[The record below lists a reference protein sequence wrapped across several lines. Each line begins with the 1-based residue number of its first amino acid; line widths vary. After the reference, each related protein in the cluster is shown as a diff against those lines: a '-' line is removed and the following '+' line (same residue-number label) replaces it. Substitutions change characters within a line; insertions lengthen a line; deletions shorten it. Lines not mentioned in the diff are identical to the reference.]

1 MTDMRVSDPTGGVSI
16 IERMTAVL
24 GTFSANH
31 DRGLPKSTTSR
42 LVAGLVRHGYLQ
54 RDGQEVSVG
63 LRLFE
68 LGTLSAQPNALRSL
82 AMPTMSELRKAT
94 MQTVHLSILE
104 GTDVLYIG
112 ILRGRESSALLSRVG
127 GRLPAHATGAGK
139 ALLAFAPPE
148 VVRRVIETATVSA
161 RHHHRPVSAAA
172 RARGDPAH
180 TRRLFHRRGRARR
193 HGRREPHPHPRL
205 VPGGGAL
212 GLGAHRRFRCRP
224 HRAGRAHGR
233 SAGVATERVVGA
245 CPRRLRARQ
254 PPSTE
259 WNTPSACG
267 SATGRLGSRPSP

>member
-31 DRGLPKSTTSR
+31 DRMGVNEIARRAGLPKSTTSR

-63 LRLFE
+63 LKLFE

-148 VVRRVIETATVSA
+148 VVRRVIERGLQPCQPGTITDPSALLQELEAIRRTRVAYSTAEAGPGVT
-161 RHHHRPVSAAA
+161 AAA
-172 RARGDPAH
+172 SPILTPDSYPVAALSVSGRIGGFDAARIGPAVH
-180 TRRLFHRRGRARR
+180 MAALRVSRLNATS
-193 HGRREPHPHPRL
+193 
-205 VPGGGAL
+205 AL
-212 GLGAHRRFRCRP
+212 
-224 HRAGRAHGR
+224 AHG
-233 SAGVATERVVGA
+233 G
-245 CPRRLRARQ
+245 
-254 PPSTE
+254 
-259 WNTPSACG
+259 
-267 SATGRLGSRPSP
+267 